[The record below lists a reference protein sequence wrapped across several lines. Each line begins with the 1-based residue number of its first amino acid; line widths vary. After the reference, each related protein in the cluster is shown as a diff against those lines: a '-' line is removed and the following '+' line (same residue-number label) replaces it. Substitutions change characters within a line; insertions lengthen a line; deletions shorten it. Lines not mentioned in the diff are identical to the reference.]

1 MKMAQL
7 TEFGMSQWFIDRWIQ
22 TVGDEL
28 LDWQADAIR
37 HFDLF
42 GRQPVNGKRN
52 LLVIAPTSS
61 GKTFLAEL
69 AMADALMRRRKV
81 VYVAPLKALTM
92 QKYDHLHTVFA
103 PLGFRVVVSTR
114 DRRSADGALRR
125 SRSTKNGRTFF
136 SPISI
141 CWQRSI

>member
-7 TEFGMSQWFIDRWIQ
+7 QEFGISEWFVDRWTQ

-42 GRQPVNGKRN
+42 GRQTANGKRN
-52 LLVIAPTSS
+52 LIVIAPTSS

-92 QKYDHLHTVFA
+92 QKYDHLHAVFA
-103 PLGFRVVVSTR
+103 PFGPRVEV
-114 DRRSADGALRR
+114 AAAAA
-125 SRSTKNGRTFF
+125 SREAAHRET
-136 SPISI
+136 
-141 CWQRSI
+141 